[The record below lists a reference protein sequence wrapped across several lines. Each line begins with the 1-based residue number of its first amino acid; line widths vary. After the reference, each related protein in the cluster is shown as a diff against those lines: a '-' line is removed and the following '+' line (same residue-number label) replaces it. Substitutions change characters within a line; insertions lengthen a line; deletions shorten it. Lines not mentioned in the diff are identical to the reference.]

1 MISCLHILKFSNFTP
16 ISLLFPSFF
25 FSRNPNDNFFSSKIP
40 QKFKPSPF
48 TEKSPVHLLIFFSFF
63 LNSSKDLGFHHW
75 TKQICKFA
83 FPSKIVAQSI
93 YWKKPSPF
101 TDFFFS
107 IKDLENTMDLLIS
120 SKQSKNPGKPPYI
133 SHLGWCLGSLWHH
146 F

>member
-1 MISCLHILKFSNFTP
+1 MNKTDLFTVNLRRMISCLHILKFSNFTP

-101 TDFFFS
+101 TDFFFLLR
-107 IKDLENTMDLLIS
+107 IWRIPWICWYRQNKARILENLLI
-120 SKQSKNPGKPPYI
+120 
-133 SHLGWCLGSLWHH
+133 
-146 F
+146 